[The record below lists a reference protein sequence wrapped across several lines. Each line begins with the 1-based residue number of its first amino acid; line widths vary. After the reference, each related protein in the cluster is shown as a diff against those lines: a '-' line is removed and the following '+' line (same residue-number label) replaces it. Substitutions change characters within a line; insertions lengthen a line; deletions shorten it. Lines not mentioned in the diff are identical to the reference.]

1 MEHTFYRRLLS
12 AVCAIALAFTA
23 VCPAV
28 AAAPEE
34 TTGTPQTLTA
44 SEVKEMQQTDAAVT
58 ALTDSAAYAGMSEE
72 ERQVAALAQLD
83 ELAAQGLVKKDSIY
97 VDAKNGMVSFT
108 YSCGALGGIL
118 LTDTESEADAALPGP
133 EMEDAPAL
141 LAAENG
147 TVGNAVIYYAF
158 DNGVNS
164 NRYPYYSYMK
174 DYWNGYGLDTHL
186 DMMVTVSDLK
196 RMADYDLAVLSAHG
210 AYYTYEYGWLWKN
223 RPPRPSSCCWKNLI
237 SGTTCATAWSCLAT
251 GSSR

>member
-83 ELAAQGLVKKDSIY
+83 ELAAQGLVKK
-97 VDAKNGMVSFT
+97 
-108 YSCGALGGIL
+108 
-118 LTDTESEADAALPGP
+118 
-133 EMEDAPAL
+133 
-141 LAAENG
+141 
-147 TVGNAVIYYAF
+147 
-158 DNGVNS
+158 
-164 NRYPYYSYMK
+164 
-174 DYWNGYGLDTHL
+174 
-186 DMMVTVSDLK
+186 TVSMWMRK
-196 RMADYDLAVLSAHG
+196 
-210 AYYTYEYGWLWKN
+210 
-223 RPPRPSSCCWKNLI
+223 
-237 SGTTCATAWSCLAT
+237 TAW
-251 GSSR
+251 